1 MQDIIRR
8 LKSIIERK
16 GDKRNVVVLS
26 LSLLFLQLEGDTSD
40 GSSLNSLHQ
49 VRGETSNLVSKSLG
63 RDNGDLIADLLV
75 GVEVYRITMSVPKAR
90 RGRGIAKD

>member
-49 VRGETSNLVSKSLG
+49 VSGESSNLVSESLR
-63 RDNGDLIADLLV
+63 RDDGDLITDLLV